1 MLLIQRGKKQAIT
14 RRRSTKKR
22 VNKEEGILDKMISQ
36 RENKR
41 STKKWYENE

>member
-1 MLLIQRGKKQAIT
+1 MVLFQKDKKKATT
-14 RRRSTKKR
+14 RRRSKKQ